1 MFVKKILIFVVFGFA
16 VFLGSVAVMLLL
28 NRTADV
34 SEGGIDGVDNGV
46 SVNVNVASSQS
57 PGTNVNKIIEKMY
70 YKQVNSFQEY
80 NTKYKGTNVL
90 LNMIEPTKLVN
101 EINKLKAQYEEK
113 NVALQGREEKL
124 KRLYN
129 DIIAERK
136 MIDSLKNDLG
146 KDLSMITETRAD
158 MLDNMSV
165 MDAEEEGNMKLL
177 ANIYGGMKPKQ
188 AAPIISKMDNK
199 TAVKLLRLMD
209 QRNSAKI
216 LQNLD
221 PDVAVTLSEQIRRA
235 GSK

>member
-1 MFVKKILIFVVFGFA
+1 MFVKKVLIFVVFGFA
-16 VFLGSVAVMLLL
+16 VFLGSIAVMLLL
-28 NRTADV
+28 SRTVEV
-34 SEGGIDGVDNGV
+34 SEGGIDGVEEEVPGKV
-46 SVNVNVASSQS
+46 TSSTQM
-57 PGTNVNKIIEKMY
+57 PGMNVNKIIERMY
-70 YKQVNSFQEY
+70 YRQGNSFQEY
-80 NTKYKGTNVL
+80 NTESKDTNVL
-90 LNMIEPTKLVN
+90 LNIIEPAKLIN
-101 EINKLKAQYEEK
+101 EINKLKVQYEEK

-124 KRLYN
+124 KKLQN

-136 MIDSLKNDLG
+136 MIDSLKKDLG
-146 KDLSMITETRAD
+146 KDLSMITETRED
-158 MLDNMSV
+158 MLDSMTV

-216 LQNLD
+216 LQNLE

-235 GSK
+235 GSE